1 MFLVLWEFEVKP
13 GSEKQFEKIYSP
25 GGDWDA
31 LFRRNS
37 NHIASRLF
45 RDIARLRVYITI
57 DTWASAGAYRDFLAA
72 HDAEYQEL
80 DAACEGLTR
89 SERHLGSWEQPAP

>member
-13 GSEKQFEKIYSP
+13 GDEDRFEKIYSP

-31 LFRRNS
+31 LFRRDS
-37 NHIASRLF
+37 NHIESRLF
-45 RDIARLRVYITI
+45 RDNSRPRVYITM

-72 HDAEYQEL
+72 HDAEYHAL
-80 DAACEGLTR
+80 DSACEGLTR
-89 SERHLGSWEQPAP
+89 NERHLGSFEQPAA